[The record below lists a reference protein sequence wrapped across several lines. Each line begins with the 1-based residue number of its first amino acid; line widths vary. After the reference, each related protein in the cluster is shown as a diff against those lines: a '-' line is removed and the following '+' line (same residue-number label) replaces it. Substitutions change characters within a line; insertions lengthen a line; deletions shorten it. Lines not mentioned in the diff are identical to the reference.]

1 MRRHEQGCT
10 KNPNRVCG
18 MCQVRMENEGVAPAP
33 PRDELVRVLD
43 ERGFEAMKKAA
54 NDCPAC
60 ILSAIR
66 TKNEQDDSGFWTVSG
81 PEDGR
86 QTWLFGE
93 AKKEWWKQRSDFTEM
108 KYAIEMF

>member
-1 MRRHEQGCT
+1 MRRHESGCT
-10 KNPNRVCG
+10 VNPQRVCG
-18 MCQVRMENEGVAPAP
+18 MCAKFAEAGGDAPAP

-43 ERGFEAMKKAA
+43 ADGFAAMCKLA

-66 TKNEQDDSGFWTVSG
+66 TKNRMGDDIGPYVEG

-86 QTWLFGE
+86 ESWSYKQ
-93 AKKEWWKQRSDFTEM
+93 AKEQWWKDFNESEQERESP
-108 KYAIEMF
+108 Y